1 MNSLWMLL
9 LGVFAGTLSGIF
21 GIGGGIIIVPML
33 LTFFGMH
40 YHTATGTSLVAL
52 LLPVGLFGALQY
64 FKSGKIG
71 IPEILAGFLIA
82 AGMFLG
88 AFLGANI
95 AMPIPETYLRKG
107 FAVVLCAAAV
117 KTWMSS

>member
-1 MNSLWMLL
+1 MTNVWMIL

-21 GIGGGIIIVPML
+21 GIGGGIIIVPVL
-33 LTFFGMH
+33 ITLFGMH

-52 LLPVGLFGALQY
+52 LFPVGILGAWEY
-64 FKSGKIG
+64 FRGGKIG
-71 IPEILAGFLIA
+71 SPEVLAGLMIA

-95 AMPIPETYLRKG
+95 ALPIPETYLRKG
-107 FAVVLCAAAV
+107 FAVLLAAV
-117 KTWMSS
+117 AAKTWMSS